1 MKSLSVPTVW
11 EKITYMNHSLFKKK
25 SGISMQSYDYEVF
38 MYLEAVGMY
47 VKGGLSWKQRSFL
60 FW

>member
-47 VKGGLSWKQRSFL
+47 VKGGLS
-60 FW
+60 